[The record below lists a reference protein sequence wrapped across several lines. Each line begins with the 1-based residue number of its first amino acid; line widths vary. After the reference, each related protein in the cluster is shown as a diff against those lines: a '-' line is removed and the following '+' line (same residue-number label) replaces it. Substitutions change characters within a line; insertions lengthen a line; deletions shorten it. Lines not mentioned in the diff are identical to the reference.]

1 MTMKKII
8 KTIAYIV
15 MAVAAAS
22 CARTVEPGANEASK
36 RYFDAWMQIHHP
48 DAKPTGLGIY
58 VIEDEPGT
66 GAVVTDDGFV
76 YADYIVTDL
85 EGNITSYTDRNTAKQ
100 LGEFDTTAF
109 YGPKVI
115 TTMDNTIQAG
125 LADAI
130 VGMKVGGHKKV
141 IIPSWLMTYSV
152 YDTPEE
158 YLNTSS
164 SYSDAIYDITI
175 TDFTEDI
182 SKYEIERIG
191 KYLTEH
197 KEEYGNMT
205 VADSLQYGFYYK
217 ELVPPTDTTSFPT
230 DTSIYINYTG
240 RLLNGL
246 VFDTTDERTA
256 KDHDIY
262 SSSRSY
268 EPVKIKWGEKYSD
281 LKMGSSGSS
290 VVSGFALT
298 LWQMRAFE
306 KGVGI
311 FYSPLGYS
319 YNGSGS
325 SIPSYSPLVFE
336 IEIVAEPED

>member
-48 DAKPTGLGIY
+48 GAKPTGLGIY
-58 VIEDEPGT
+58 IIEDEPGT

-197 KEEYGNMT
+197 KDEYGNMT

-217 ELVPPTDTTSFPT
+217 ELVPPTDTTAFPA

-256 KDHDIY
+256 KNHNIY

-281 LKMGSSGSS
+281 LKMGSGSSS

-325 SIPSYSPLVFE
+325 TIPSYSPLVFE
-336 IEIVAEPED
+336 IDIVAEPED

>member
-15 MAVAAAS
+15 MAVAAAA

-36 RYFDAWMQIHHP
+36 RYFDAWMKIHHP

-100 LGEFDTTAF
+100 LGKFDTTAF

-191 KYLTEH
+191 NYLTEH
-197 KEEYGNMT
+197 KDEYGNMS

-256 KDHDIY
+256 KNHNIY

>member
-1 MTMKKII
+1 MKKII

-15 MAVAAAS
+15 MAVAAAA

-100 LGEFDTTAF
+100 LGKFDTTAF

-182 SKYEIERIG
+182 LKYEIERIG
-191 KYLTEH
+191 NYLTEH
-197 KEEYGNMT
+197 KDEYGNMS

-256 KDHDIY
+256 KNHNIY

>member
-1 MTMKKII
+1 MKKVFS
-8 KTIAYIV
+8 AALYI
-15 MAVAAAS
+15 AAAMLLAG
-22 CARTVEPGANEASK
+22 CAKTVTPGPNEANK

-100 LGEFDTTAF
+100 LGKFDTTAF

-240 RLLNGL
+240 RLLSGL

-256 KDHDIY
+256 KNHNIY

>member
-66 GAVVTDDGFV
+66 GAVVTDEGFV

-100 LGEFDTTAF
+100 LGKFDTTAF

-191 KYLTEH
+191 NYLTEH
-197 KEEYGNMT
+197 KDEYGNMS

-240 RLLNGL
+240 RLLSGL

>member
-100 LGEFDTTAF
+100 LGKFDTTAF

-191 KYLTEH
+191 NYLTEH
-197 KEEYGNMT
+197 KDEYGNMS

-240 RLLNGL
+240 RLLSGL

>member
-8 KTIAYIV
+8 KTVAYIV
-15 MAVAAAS
+15 MAVAAAA

-36 RYFDAWMQIHHP
+36 RYFDAWMKIHHP

-100 LGEFDTTAF
+100 LGKFDTTAF

-191 KYLTEH
+191 KYLAEH
-197 KEEYGNMT
+197 KEEYGNMS

-262 SSSRSY
+262 SSSKSY

>member
-1 MTMKKII
+1 MKKII
-8 KTIAYIV
+8 KTVAYIV
-15 MAVAAAS
+15 MAVAAAA

-36 RYFDAWMQIHHP
+36 RYFDAWMKIHHP

-100 LGEFDTTAF
+100 LGKFDTTAF

-240 RLLNGL
+240 RLLSGL

>member
-1 MTMKKII
+1 MKKII

-100 LGEFDTTAF
+100 LGKFDTTAF

-240 RLLNGL
+240 RLLSGL

-256 KDHDIY
+256 KDHNIY

>member
-1 MTMKKII
+1 MKKII

-100 LGEFDTTAF
+100 LGKFDTTAF

-191 KYLTEH
+191 NYLTEH
-197 KEEYGNMT
+197 KDEYGNMS

-240 RLLNGL
+240 RLLSGL

>member
-1 MTMKKII
+1 MKKII

-100 LGEFDTTAF
+100 LGKFDTTAF

-256 KDHDIY
+256 KDHNIY

>member
-1 MTMKKII
+1 MKKII
-8 KTIAYIV
+8 KTVAYIV
-15 MAVAAAS
+15 MAVAAAA

-36 RYFDAWMQIHHP
+36 RYFDAWMKIHHP

-100 LGEFDTTAF
+100 LGKFDTTAF

-191 KYLTEH
+191 KYLAEH
-197 KEEYGNMT
+197 KEEYGNMS

-240 RLLNGL
+240 RLLSGL

>member
-8 KTIAYIV
+8 KTVAYIV
-15 MAVAAAS
+15 MAVAAAA

-36 RYFDAWMQIHHP
+36 RYFDAWMKIHHP

-100 LGEFDTTAF
+100 LGKFDTTAF

-240 RLLNGL
+240 RLLSGL

-256 KDHDIY
+256 KNHNIY

>member
-1 MTMKKII
+1 MKKII
-8 KTIAYIV
+8 KTVAYIV
-15 MAVAAAS
+15 MAVAAAA

-36 RYFDAWMQIHHP
+36 RYFDAWMKIHHP

-100 LGEFDTTAF
+100 LGKFDTTAF

-240 RLLNGL
+240 RLLSGL

-256 KDHDIY
+256 KNHNIY

>member
-1 MTMKKII
+1 MKKII

-15 MAVAAAS
+15 MAVAAAA

-36 RYFDAWMQIHHP
+36 RYFDAWMKIHHP

-100 LGEFDTTAF
+100 LGKFDTTAF

-182 SKYEIERIG
+182 LKYEIERIG
-191 KYLTEH
+191 NYLTEH
-197 KEEYGNMT
+197 KDEYGNMS

-240 RLLNGL
+240 RLLSGL

-256 KDHDIY
+256 KNHNIY

>member
-1 MTMKKII
+1 MKKII
-8 KTIAYIV
+8 KTVAYIV
-15 MAVAAAS
+15 MAVAAAA

-36 RYFDAWMQIHHP
+36 RYFDAWMKIHHP

-58 VIEDEPGT
+58 VIEDELGT

-100 LGEFDTTAF
+100 LGKFDTTAF

-240 RLLNGL
+240 RLLSGL

-256 KDHDIY
+256 KNHNIY
-262 SSSRSY
+262 SYSRSY

>member
-1 MTMKKII
+1 MKKII

-48 DAKPTGLGIY
+48 DAKPSGLGIY

-100 LGEFDTTAF
+100 LGKFDTTAF

-240 RLLNGL
+240 RLLSGL

>member
-15 MAVAAAS
+15 MAVAAAA

-36 RYFDAWMQIHHP
+36 RYFDAWIKIHHP

-100 LGEFDTTAF
+100 LGKFDTTAF

-240 RLLNGL
+240 RLLSGL

-256 KDHDIY
+256 KDHNIY

>member
-1 MTMKKII
+1 MKKII

-15 MAVAAAS
+15 MTVAAAA

-36 RYFDAWMQIHHP
+36 RYFDAWMKIHHP

-100 LGEFDTTAF
+100 LGKFDTTAF

-182 SKYEIERIG
+182 LKYEIERIG
-191 KYLTEH
+191 KYLAEH
-197 KEEYGNMT
+197 KEEYGNMS

-240 RLLNGL
+240 RLLSGL

-256 KDHDIY
+256 KNHNIY

>member
-1 MTMKKII
+1 MKKII

-15 MAVAAAS
+15 MAVAAAA

-76 YADYIVTDL
+76 YADFIVTDL

-100 LGEFDTTAF
+100 LGKFDTTAF

-182 SKYEIERIG
+182 LKYEIERIG
-191 KYLTEH
+191 NYLTEH
-197 KEEYGNMT
+197 KDEYGNMS

-256 KDHDIY
+256 KNHNIY

>member
-1 MTMKKII
+1 MKKII
-8 KTIAYIV
+8 KTVAYIV
-15 MAVAAAS
+15 MAVAAAA

-100 LGEFDTTAF
+100 LGNFDTTAF

-115 TTMDNTIQAG
+115 TTIDNTIQAG

-182 SKYEIERIG
+182 LKYEIERIG
-191 KYLTEH
+191 NYLTEH
-197 KEEYGNMT
+197 KDEYGNMS

-256 KDHDIY
+256 KNHNIY

>member
-1 MTMKKII
+1 MKKII
-8 KTIAYIV
+8 KTVAYIV
-15 MAVAAAS
+15 MAVAAAA

-100 LGEFDTTAF
+100 LGKFDTTAF

-191 KYLTEH
+191 KYLAEH
-197 KEEYGNMT
+197 KEEYGNMS

>member
-1 MTMKKII
+1 MKKII

-15 MAVAAAS
+15 MAVAAAA

-100 LGEFDTTAF
+100 LGKFDTTAF

-191 KYLTEH
+191 NYLTEH
-197 KEEYGNMT
+197 KDEYGNMS

>member
-1 MTMKKII
+1 MKKII

-36 RYFDAWMQIHHP
+36 RYFDAWMMIHHP

-58 VIEDEPGT
+58 VIEDEPGR
-66 GAVVTDDGFV
+66 GAVVTDDGFA

-100 LGEFDTTAF
+100 LGKFDTTAF

-240 RLLNGL
+240 RLLSGL

-256 KDHDIY
+256 KNHNIY

>member
-1 MTMKKII
+1 MKKII

-100 LGEFDTTAF
+100 LGKFDTTAF

-115 TTMDNTIQAG
+115 TTIDNTIQAG

-182 SKYEIERIG
+182 LKYEIERIG
-191 KYLTEH
+191 NYLTEH
-197 KEEYGNMT
+197 KDEYGNMS

-256 KDHDIY
+256 KNHNIY

>member
-1 MTMKKII
+1 MKKII

-100 LGEFDTTAF
+100 LGKFDTTAF

-240 RLLNGL
+240 RLLSGL

>member
-1 MTMKKII
+1 MKKIT
-8 KTIAYIV
+8 KTVAYIV
-15 MAVAAAS
+15 IAVAAAA

-36 RYFDAWMQIHHP
+36 RYFDAWMKIHHP

-100 LGEFDTTAF
+100 LGKFDTTAF

-191 KYLTEH
+191 KYLAEH
-197 KEEYGNMT
+197 KEEYGNMS

-240 RLLNGL
+240 RLLSGL

>member
-15 MAVAAAS
+15 MTVAAAA

-36 RYFDAWMQIHHP
+36 RYFDAWMKIHHP

-100 LGEFDTTAF
+100 LGKFDTTAF

-182 SKYEIERIG
+182 LKYEIERIG
-191 KYLTEH
+191 KYLAEH
-197 KEEYGNMT
+197 KEEYGNMS

-240 RLLNGL
+240 RLLSGL

-256 KDHDIY
+256 KNHNIY

>member
-1 MTMKKII
+1 MKKII

-22 CARTVEPGANEASK
+22 CARTVEPGVNEASK
-36 RYFDAWMQIHHP
+36 RYFDAWMKIHHP

-100 LGEFDTTAF
+100 LGKFDTTAF

-191 KYLTEH
+191 KYLAEH
-197 KEEYGNMT
+197 KEEYGNMS

-256 KDHDIY
+256 KNHNIY

>member
-1 MTMKKII
+1 MKKII

-15 MAVAAAS
+15 MAVAAAA

-36 RYFDAWMQIHHP
+36 RYFDAWMKIHHP

-100 LGEFDTTAF
+100 LGKFDTTAF

-191 KYLTEH
+191 NYLTEH
-197 KEEYGNMT
+197 KDEYGNMS

-256 KDHDIY
+256 KNHNIY

>member
-1 MTMKKII
+1 MKKII

-48 DAKPTGLGIY
+48 DAKPSGLGIY

-100 LGEFDTTAF
+100 LGKFDTTAF
-109 YGPKVI
+109 YGPKVL

-240 RLLNGL
+240 RLLSGL

>member
-1 MTMKKII
+1 MKKII

-15 MAVAAAS
+15 MAVAAAA

-36 RYFDAWMQIHHP
+36 RYFDAWMKIHHP

-100 LGEFDTTAF
+100 LGKFDTTAF

-191 KYLTEH
+191 KYLAEH
-197 KEEYGNMT
+197 KEEYGNMS

-217 ELVPPTDTTSFPT
+217 ELVPPIDTTSFPT

-240 RLLNGL
+240 RLLSGL

-256 KDHDIY
+256 KNHNIY

>member
-1 MTMKKII
+1 MKKII

-15 MAVAAAS
+15 MAVAAAA
-22 CARTVEPGANEASK
+22 CARTVEPGVNEASK

-100 LGEFDTTAF
+100 LGKFDTTAF

-191 KYLTEH
+191 NYLTEH
-197 KEEYGNMT
+197 KEEYGNMS

-256 KDHDIY
+256 KNHNIY

>member
-100 LGEFDTTAF
+100 LGKFDTTAF

-191 KYLTEH
+191 NYLTEH

-217 ELVPPTDTTSFPT
+217 ELVPPTDTTSCPT

>member
-1 MTMKKII
+1 MKKVFS
-8 KTIAYIV
+8 AALYI
-15 MAVAAAS
+15 AAAMLLAG
-22 CARTVEPGANEASK
+22 CAKTVTPGPNEANK

-100 LGEFDTTAF
+100 LGKFDTTAF

-240 RLLNGL
+240 RLLSGL

>member
-1 MTMKKII
+1 MKKII

-22 CARTVEPGANEASK
+22 CARTLEPGANEASK
-36 RYFDAWMQIHHP
+36 RYFDAWMKIHHP

-100 LGEFDTTAF
+100 LGKFDTTAF

-191 KYLTEH
+191 NYLTEH
-197 KEEYGNMT
+197 KEEYGNMS

-256 KDHDIY
+256 KNHNIY

-281 LKMGSSGSS
+281 LKMGSRGSS

>member
-1 MTMKKII
+1 M
-8 KTIAYIV
+8 
-15 MAVAAAS
+15 
-22 CARTVEPGANEASK
+22 
-36 RYFDAWMQIHHP
+36 
-48 DAKPTGLGIY
+48 
-58 VIEDEPGT
+58 
-66 GAVVTDDGFV
+66 TDDGFV

-100 LGEFDTTAF
+100 LGKFDTTAF

-191 KYLTEH
+191 NYLTEH
-197 KEEYGNMT
+197 KDEYGNMS

-240 RLLNGL
+240 RLLSGL

>member
-1 MTMKKII
+1 MKKII

-36 RYFDAWMQIHHP
+36 RYFDAWMKIHHP

-100 LGEFDTTAF
+100 LGKFDTTAF

-191 KYLTEH
+191 NYLTEH
-197 KEEYGNMT
+197 KDEYGNMS

>member
-8 KTIAYIV
+8 KTVAYIV
-15 MAVAAAS
+15 MAVAAAA
-22 CARTVEPGANEASK
+22 CARTVEPGVNEASK
-36 RYFDAWMQIHHP
+36 RYFDAWMKIHHP

-100 LGEFDTTAF
+100 LGKFDTTAF

-191 KYLTEH
+191 NYLTEH
-197 KEEYGNMT
+197 KDEYGNMSI
-205 VADSLQYGFYYK
+205 ADSLQYGFYYK
-217 ELVPPTDTTSFPT
+217 ELVPPADTTSFPT

-256 KDHDIY
+256 KNHNIY